1 MKFLAGVHVFFI
13 FKLDGTL
20 EFWVNYCKLNTITM
34 KNQYLFLLIHEILD
48 GLIVTWVFTK
58 IDKKNTYHYFEI
70 QENDK

>member
-1 MKFLAGVHVFFI
+1 
-13 FKLDGTL
+13 
-20 EFWVNYCKLNTITM
+20 M